1 MVKGG
6 YAPIEQ
12 YNSNSVQGPWT
23 DIYALCAT
31 LYECVTGVMPDD
43 ALQRVFHDELK
54 KPSELNIKIDKELEK
69 ILWKGL
75 NVSPEDRY
83 PSMESMIGDIRN
95 ILKDELPEKKKAA
108 GAFLPS
114 SASPPLRS

>member
-1 MVKGG
+1 
-6 YAPIEQ
+6 
-12 YNSNSVQGPWT
+12 
-23 DIYALCAT
+23 
-31 LYECVTGVMPDD
+31 MPDD

-95 ILKDELPEKKKAA
+95 ILKDELPEKKKSRWRLPAIIGITAA
-108 GAFLPS
+108 ALLIGLASAYTYADSHIPS
-114 SASPPLRS
+114 FKFRGIPTETHRPFSG